1 MVGVGVIVAV
11 CVLCVFVS
19 GVKGGVVFC
28 SELVSCFFCDLSL
41 PRNGRCWCC
50 DGHVYVY
57 GCCAITN
64 NLVDVGV

>member
-1 MVGVGVIVAV
+1 MCFVF
-11 CVLCVFVS
+11 CVFL
-19 GVKGGVVFC
+19 C
-28 SELVSCFFCDLSL
+28 LVLKVGWCFVASWCHVCFGDLSL